1 MPRISGV
8 NIPEQKPVKISLTY
22 IFGIGEQISLKI
34 LKKLGIRPEL
44 RTKDLTS
51 DQILKLQN
59 EIKDLTVEGE
69 LKRTIRNNI
78 EILKRI
84 KSYRGLR
91 HSMGLPSRGQRTK
104 TNARTKKGKKKTV
117 GAMTKDTRSKMDVAK

>member
-8 NIPEQKPVKISLTY
+8 NIPEQKPIKISLTY
-22 IFGIGEQISLKI
+22 IFGIGQQVSLKI
-34 LKKLGIRPEL
+34 LNKLGIRPEL

>member
-8 NIPEQKPVKISLTY
+8 NIPEQKPIKTSLTY
-22 IFGIGEQISLKI
+22 VFGIGKQTALKI
-34 LKKLGIRPEL
+34 LSKLGIKPEL

-59 EIKDLTVEGE
+59 EIKELTVEGE
-69 LKRTIRNNI
+69 LKRTVRNNI

-91 HSMGLPSRGQRTK
+91 HSMGLPSRGQRTR

-117 GAMTKDTRSKMDVAK
+117 GAMTKDTRQKMDAK

>member
-8 NIPEQKPVKISLTY
+8 NIPEQKQIKISLTY
-22 IFGIGEQISLKI
+22 IFGIGEQTALQI
-34 LKKLGIRPEL
+34 LKKLSIRPEL

-59 EIKDLTVEGE
+59 EIKEKMVEGE

-117 GAMTKDTRSKMDVAK
+117 GAMTKDTRIKMDTK